1 MTIFKGYIKILKNN
15 IGLIMIYLVIFFSVA
30 MALQAAARKEHLE
43 DFQKTSINVAIADQ
57 DDSIL
62 SHALTDYLK
71 AIHNVSEISS
81 NPAVMQEELYY
92 RNAEYI
98 IQIPENFYETSLVQ
112 GNPIS
117 VTKVPGSY
125 TSFYVD
131 QQINAWLNNVR
142 TYIASGFS
150 REEAAK
156 AALVQSAAKVFI
168 YQDKST
174 TAETPGYTYYFRYV
188 PYLFL
193 AVLCY
198 SMGYILLAF
207 QKEDIQK
214 RMQASSVSVHR
225 QNLEG
230 LLAMFTIGTALWL
243 IAIIGSLIIYQQ
255 KLLFSGVFA
264 YYLLN
269 TFLIMLVSLSLSYL
283 LGLFVKNSNM
293 LSGISNIVSL
303 GMCFLSGVF
312 VPMSIMNKKVLKIS
326 QFLPVYWY
334 ENINETLSQYH
345 IISGD
350 IAVEVWKSMGIQIV
364 FTLTILSM
372 ILAVSKHKRQ
382 K

>member
-71 AIHNVSEISS
+71 TIHNVSEISS

-98 IQIPENFYETSLVQ
+98 IQIPENFYEICLVQ

-156 AALVQSAAKVFI
+156 AALVQSAAEVFI

-350 IAVEVWKSMGIQIV
+350 IAVEVWKSMGIQVV

>member
-1 MTIFKGYIKILKNN
+1 MTVFKGYMKILKKN
-15 IGLIMIYLVIFFSVA
+15 IGLVMIYLVIFFSVA

-43 DFQKTSINVAIADQ
+43 DFQKTSVDIAVADQ
-57 DDSIL
+57 DNSIL

-71 AIHNVSEISS
+71 TIHNVSEISS
-81 NPAVMQEELYY
+81 DPAIMQEELYY

-98 IQIPENFYETSLVQ
+98 VQIPGNFYETCIVE

-125 TSFYVD
+125 ASFYVD
-131 QQINAWLNNVR
+131 QQINAWLNNIR

-150 REEAAK
+150 QEESAK
-156 AALVQSAAKVFI
+156 AALVQPAAEVLM
-168 YQDKST
+168 YQDEST
-174 TAETPGYTYYFRYV
+174 TVETPEYTYYFRYV

-198 SMGYILLAF
+198 SMGYILLAL

-214 RMQASSVSVHR
+214 RMLASAVSVRR

-230 LLAMFTIGTALWL
+230 LLAMFTIGIGLWL
-243 IAIIGSLIIYQQ
+243 IAIVGSFIMYQR
-255 KLLFSGVFA
+255 KLLTSGVLI

-269 TFLIMLVSLSLSYL
+269 TFLMMIVALSLSYL
-283 LGLFVKNSNM
+283 LGLFIKNSNM

-312 VPMSIMNKKVLKIS
+312 VPMSVMDKKVLKIA
-326 QFLPVYWY
+326 QFLPTYWY

-345 IISGD
+345 SISGD
-350 IAVEVWKSMGIQIV
+350 IAVDIWKSLGIQLV
-364 FTLTILSM
+364 FVLAILFM
-372 ILAVSKHKRQ
+372 ILAVSKYRRQ

>member
-1 MTIFKGYIKILKNN
+1 
-15 IGLIMIYLVIFFSVA
+15 MIYLVIFFSVA

-71 AIHNVSEISS
+71 TIHNVSEISS

-98 IQIPENFYETSLVQ
+98 IQIPENFYETCLVQ

-174 TAETPGYTYYFRYV
+174 TAETPEYTYYFRYV

-230 LLAMFTIGTALWL
+230 LLAMFTIGAALWL

-283 LGLFVKNSNM
+283 LGLFVKNNNM

-350 IAVEVWKSMGIQIV
+350 IAVEIWKSMGIQVV

>member
-1 MTIFKGYIKILKNN
+1 MTVYKGYMKILKKN
-15 IGLIMIYLVIFFSVA
+15 LALVMIYLVIFFSIA
-30 MALQAAARKEHLE
+30 MVLQAAARKEHLE
-43 DFQKTSINVAIADQ
+43 DFQKTSVDIAIADQ
-57 DDSIL
+57 DNSIL
-62 SHALTDYLK
+62 SHALANYLK
-71 AIHNVSEISS
+71 TIHNVSEISCD
-81 NPAVMQEELYY
+81 PAVMQEELYY

-98 IQIPENFYETSLVQ
+98 VQIPEGFYETCIIQ
-112 GNPIS
+112 GIPIS

-150 REEAAK
+150 QDEAAK
-156 AALVQSAAKVFI
+156 AALEQPSSRVSM
-168 YQDKST
+168 YQDTES

-214 RMQASSVSVHR
+214 RMQASAVSIRR

-230 LLAMFTIGTALWL
+230 LLAMFTIGLGLWL
-243 IAIIGSLIIYQQ
+243 VAVIGAIVMYQ
-255 KLLFSGVFA
+255 KELLHTDVLA

-269 TFLIMLVSLSLSYL
+269 TFVMMTVALSLSYL
-283 LGLFVKNSNM
+283 LGLFVKNSTTLNG
-293 LSGISNIVSL
+293 LSNIASL

-312 VPMSIMNKKVLKIS
+312 VPMSIMDKKVLKIA

-334 ENINETLSQYH
+334 ENVNETLSQYH

-350 IAVEVWKSMGIQIV
+350 VAVDIWKSMGIQLV
-364 FTLTILSM
+364 FALAILAM
-372 ILAVSKHKRQ
+372 ILAVSKYKRQ

>member
-1 MTIFKGYIKILKNN
+1 MKILKKNF
-15 IGLIMIYLVIFFSVA
+15 GLVMIYLVIFFSIA
-30 MALQAAARKEHLE
+30 MALQAAARKEHLD
-43 DFQKTSINVAIADQ
+43 DFQKTSVDIAVADQ
-57 DDSIL
+57 DNSIL

-71 AIHNVSEISS
+71 TIHNISKISS
-81 NPAVMQEELYY
+81 DPAVMQEELYY

-98 IQIPENFYETSLVQ
+98 VQIPANFYETCIVQ

-131 QQINAWLNNVR
+131 QQINAWLNNIR
-142 TYIASGFS
+142 TYIAAGLSQ
-150 REEAAK
+150 EEAAK
-156 AALVQSAAKVFI
+156 AALIQPEAEVSM
-168 YQDKST
+168 YQDEST
-174 TAETPGYTYYFRYV
+174 LVETPEYTYYFRYV

-214 RMQASSVSVHR
+214 RMQASAISIRR
-225 QNLEG
+225 QNMEG
-230 LLAMFTIGTALWL
+230 LLAMLTIGIGLWL
-243 IAIIGSLIIYQQ
+243 IAIIGSVIMYRQ
-255 KLLFSGVFA
+255 KLLASGVFV

-269 TFLIMLVSLSLSYL
+269 TFLMMIVALSLSYL
-283 LGLFVKNSNM
+283 FGLFIKNSNM

-312 VPMSIMNKKVLKIS
+312 VPMSIMDKKVLKIA

-334 ENINETLSQYH
+334 ESINETLSQYH
-345 IISGD
+345 IISGN
-350 IAVEVWKSMGIQIV
+350 IAIDVWKSMGIQVV
-364 FTLTILSM
+364 FALAFLSM
-372 ILAVSKHKRQ
+372 ILAFSKYKRQ

>member
-1 MTIFKGYIKILKNN
+1 MTIFKGYMKILKNN

-30 MALQAAARKEHLE
+30 MALQVAARKEHLE

-71 AIHNVSEISS
+71 TIHNVSEISS

-98 IQIPENFYETSLVQ
+98 IQIPENFYETCLVQ

-156 AALVQSAAKVFI
+156 AALVQSAAEVFI

-174 TAETPGYTYYFRYV
+174 TAETPGYAYYFRYV

-312 VPMSIMNKKVLKIS
+312 VPMSIMNKKVLKIA

-345 IISGD
+345 IISGN
-350 IAVEVWKSMGIQIV
+350 IAVEIWKSMGIQVI
-364 FTLTILSM
+364 FILTILSM

>member
-1 MTIFKGYIKILKNN
+1 MTVFKGYMKILKKN
-15 IGLIMIYLVIFFSVA
+15 IGLVMIYLVIFFSVA

-43 DFQKTSINVAIADQ
+43 DFQKTSVDIAVANQ

-71 AIHNVSEISS
+71 TIHNVSEISS
-81 NPAVMQEELYY
+81 APSVMQEELYY

-98 IQIPENFYETSLVQ
+98 VQIPENFYETCIVQ

-131 QQINAWLNNVR
+131 QQINAWLNNIR

-150 REEAAK
+150 QKEAAK
-156 AALVQSAAKVFI
+156 AALVQPAVNVSM
-168 YQDKST
+168 YQDEAT
-174 TAETPGYTYYFRYV
+174 TTETPGYTYYFRYV

-207 QKEDIQK
+207 QKEDIRK
-214 RMQASSVSVHR
+214 RMQASAVSIRR

-230 LLAMFTIGTALWL
+230 LLAMFTIGLGLWL
-243 IAIIGSLIIYQQ
+243 IAIVGSLIMYQQ
-255 KLLFSGVFA
+255 KLLTSGVLI

-269 TFLIMLVSLSLSYL
+269 TFLMMIVALSLSYL

-293 LSGISNIVSL
+293 LNGISNIVSL

-312 VPMSIMNKKVLKIS
+312 VPMSVMDKKVLKIA

-334 ENINETLSQYH
+334 ENVNETLSQYH

-350 IAVEVWKSMGIQIV
+350 VAVDIWKSMGIQLV
-364 FTLTILSM
+364 FALAILAM
-372 ILAVSKHKRQ
+372 ILAVSKYKRQ

>member
-1 MTIFKGYIKILKNN
+1 MTVFKGYMKILKKN
-15 IGLIMIYLVIFFSVA
+15 IGLVIIYLVIFFSVA

-98 IQIPENFYETSLVQ
+98 IQIPENFYETCLVQ

-350 IAVEVWKSMGIQIV
+350 IAVEVWKSMGIQVV

>member
-15 IGLIMIYLVIFFSVA
+15 IGLIMVYLVIFFSVA

-71 AIHNVSEISS
+71 TIHNVSEISS

-98 IQIPENFYETSLVQ
+98 IQIPENFYETCLVQ

-156 AALVQSAAKVFI
+156 AALIQSAAEVFI

-283 LGLFVKNSNM
+283 LGLFIKNSNM

-312 VPMSIMNKKVLKIS
+312 VPMSIMNKKVLKIA

-350 IAVEVWKSMGIQIV
+350 IAVEVWKSMGIQVV